1 MKRFR
6 FLPKLPRLIIGFAFC
21 CSLLLLLR
29 GFTHSND
36 LAFLYDL
43 PKKDMVLHLEES
55 ISSSVSTSMDHTV
68 SSNQWGLSGITAVG
82 TLHLDQAQVCSVT
95 AAPLFGDVK
104 VLFLSADGTS
114 LLWTTD
120 DPADLSLP
128 AGTHTVY
135 CVGKHFWGSMR
146 AETPSPFHPA

>member
-68 SSNQWGLSGITAVG
+68 SSHPVSYT
-82 TLHLDQAQVCSVT
+82 HLDVYKRQART
-95 AAPLFGDVK
+95 L
-104 VLFLSADGTS
+104 
-114 LLWTTD
+114 
-120 DPADLSLP
+120 
-128 AGTHTVY
+128 
-135 CVGKHFWGSMR
+135 
-146 AETPSPFHPA
+146 

>member
-1 MKRFR
+1 MKRFH

-21 CSLLLLLR
+21 CSLPLLLR

-43 PKKDMVLHLEES
+43 PKEDMVLHLEES

-68 SSNQWGLSGITAVG
+68 SSHQWGLSGITAVG
-82 TLHLDQAQVCSVT
+82 TLHLDQAQVC
-95 AAPLFGDVK
+95 
-104 VLFLSADGTS
+104 SADGTS

>member
-55 ISSSVSTSMDHTV
+55 ISSSVSTSMDPP
-68 SSNQWGLSGITAVG
+68 SPPIN
-82 TLHLDQAQVCSVT
+82 
-95 AAPLFGDVK
+95 GDCP
-104 VLFLSADGTS
+104 G
-114 LLWTTD
+114 
-120 DPADLSLP
+120 SLP
-128 AGTHTVY
+128 WVPCIWTKRRFA
-135 CVGKHFWGSMR
+135 
-146 AETPSPFHPA
+146 PSPQPPCSEM

>member
-68 SSNQWGLSGITAVG
+68 SSHQMG
-82 TLHLDQAQVCSVT
+82 TVRDHCRGVPCIWTQAQVLLRHRS
-95 AAPLFGDVK
+95 PLVRRCEGP
-104 VLFLSADGTS
+104 LPLRGWHLPS
-114 LLWTTD
+114 LD
-120 DPADLSLP
+120 D
-128 AGTHTVY
+128 
-135 CVGKHFWGSMR
+135 R
-146 AETPSPFHPA
+146 

>member
-1 MKRFR
+1 
-6 FLPKLPRLIIGFAFC
+6 
-21 CSLLLLLR
+21 
-29 GFTHSND
+29 
-36 LAFLYDL
+36 
-43 PKKDMVLHLEES
+43 MVLHLEES

-68 SSNQWGLSGITAVG
+68 SSHQWGLSGITAVG
-82 TLHLDQAQVCSVT
+82 TLHLDQRRFAPSPQPPCS
-95 AAPLFGDVK
+95 GDVK

-128 AGTHTVY
+128 AGTPTVY

>member
-1 MKRFR
+1 
-6 FLPKLPRLIIGFAFC
+6 
-21 CSLLLLLR
+21 
-29 GFTHSND
+29 
-36 LAFLYDL
+36 
-43 PKKDMVLHLEES
+43 MVLHLEES

-68 SSNQWGLSGITAVG
+68 SSHQWGLSGITAVG

-95 AAPLFGDVK
+95 TASLIGDVK

-120 DPADLSLP
+120 DPANLSLP

>member
-68 SSNQWGLSGITAVG
+68 SSHQWGLSGITAVG
-82 TLHLDQAQVCSVT
+82 TLHLDPSAGLLRHRS
-95 AAPLFGDVK
+95 PLVRRCEGP
-104 VLFLSADGTS
+104 LPLRGWHLPS
-114 LLWTTD
+114 LD
-120 DPADLSLP
+120 D
-128 AGTHTVY
+128 
-135 CVGKHFWGSMR
+135 R
-146 AETPSPFHPA
+146 

>member
-55 ISSSVSTSMDHTV
+55 ISSSVSTSMDHT
-68 SSNQWGLSGITAVG
+68 GLLPSMGDCPGHCRGYPASGP
-82 TLHLDQAQVCSVT
+82 AQVCSVT
-95 AAPLFGDVK
+95 AAPIC
-104 VLFLSADGTS
+104 SE
-114 LLWTTD
+114 
-120 DPADLSLP
+120 
-128 AGTHTVY
+128 
-135 CVGKHFWGSMR
+135 M
-146 AETPSPFHPA
+146 

>member
-1 MKRFR
+1 M
-6 FLPKLPRLIIGFAFC
+6 
-21 CSLLLLLR
+21 
-29 GFTHSND
+29 
-36 LAFLYDL
+36 
-43 PKKDMVLHLEES
+43 
-55 ISSSVSTSMDHTV
+55 
-68 SSNQWGLSGITAVG
+68 G

-128 AGTHTVY
+128 AGTHTGY